1 MYSICTAHTPTVLT
15 ECMNTHAGAQHGDTQ
30 AEVTL
35 SINILYMQ
43 SKILFDPFGL
53 HELSGSESYGSGRY
67 DLTH

>member
-1 MYSICTAHTPTVLT
+1 MHSTHTHSADWAY
-15 ECMNTHAGAQHGDTQ
+15 EHTHAGAQHGDTQ

-35 SINILYMQ
+35 SINILYTQ
-43 SKILFDPFGL
+43 SKIPFDPFGL